1 MATEPP
7 ITNLDEDEVRWAREM
22 PRAEKFIAGARL
34 FDLATAIN
42 AAQIRK
48 QNPQAT
54 EEQVLQ
60 MLRERLEWAS
70 QWE

>member
-1 MATEPP
+1 MATEPS
-7 ITNLDEDEVRWAREM
+7 ITNLDQDEVRWARET

-48 QNPQAT
+48 RHPDAS
-54 EEQVLQ
+54 EEDVLRI
-60 MLRERLEWAS
+60 LRERLEWAS
-70 QWE
+70 RWE